1 MKVSNIQLL
10 LSLSTENI
18 FSIYSL
24 YYCREY
30 YNKHF
35 KLCFLTN
42 TFVPYPNCWET
53 KQSNLSTKLYKTKT
67 YIKKNKQI
75 KLRKVIYFIP

>member
-1 MKVSNIQLL
+1 M
-10 LSLSTENI
+10 
-18 FSIYSL
+18 
-24 YYCREY
+24 
-30 YNKHF
+30 
-35 KLCFLTN
+35 CFLTN